1 MLTSRRLTA
10 LPLAAVAFTL
20 AGCGSMTGFTEAEG
34 HFACKA
40 PPGVSCKSVSGVY
53 ANAQVGNLPGL
64 RAGSNSAEQVP
75 GTRPAATVPPA
86 YVADP
91 LPIALP
97 GVPIRTQPRMVRIW
111 VAPWVDEEGDLH
123 DQSYIY
129 MVLSNGRWMVDSS
142 RKETVQRTLKQL
154 RAPANANLTNTSGT
168 RTPAGDD
175 AARNSAAEVAN
186 SAAELEK
193 QQ

>member
-1 MLTSRRLTA
+1 MLTSRSVTLLT
-10 LPLAAVAFTL
+10 LIAAGLGL

-64 RAGSNSAEQVP
+64 RAGSGGSDV
-75 GTRPAATVPPA
+75 TSVSRPTANPPST

-91 LPIALP
+91 VPIALP

-111 VAPWVDEEGDLH
+111 VAPWVDDEGDLH

-129 MVLSNGRWMVDSS
+129 MVVSNGRWMVDSS
-142 RKETVQRTLKQL
+142 RKETVQRTLKHL
-154 RAPANANLTNTSGT
+154 RAPANASIGNGGT

-175 AARNSAAEVAN
+175 SARQSAAEVAN
-186 SAAELEK
+186 AGAEMEK
-193 QQ
+193 Q